1 MATVTVDVIGLQ
13 ELAELQRTHPE
24 LYPIFKR
31 IFDLLEQIRANIE
44 TI

>member
-1 MATVTVDVIGLQ
+1 MATTIDIIGEQ

-31 IFDLLEQIRANIE
+31 IFDLLEQIRTNIDALP
-44 TI
+44 